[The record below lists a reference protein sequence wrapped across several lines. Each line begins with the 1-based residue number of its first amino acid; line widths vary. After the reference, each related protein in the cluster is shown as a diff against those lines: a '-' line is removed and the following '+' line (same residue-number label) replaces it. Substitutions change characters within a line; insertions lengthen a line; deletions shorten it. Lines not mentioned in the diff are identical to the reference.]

1 MESTAGQLISI
12 NVAQIRTVSFMGKAV
27 RTGIYKAPVSGPVM
41 VRQLSVDGDAQ
52 ADLKVHG
59 GIDKAV
65 YVYAA
70 ENYDLWRAELE
81 RELPYGHFGENMTVT
96 GLLEGEVHGGDVLEV
111 GGAVLQ
117 VTTPRLPCFKLGIKM
132 SNQRFLRRF
141 LESGRSG
148 FYCRVLQEGQIEAS
162 QEIRLLSREEDQPAI
177 ADIVR
182 RARE

>member
-1 MESTAGQLISI
+1 
-12 NVAQIRTVSFMGKAV
+12 
-27 RTGIYKAPVSGPVM
+27 
-41 VRQLSVDGDAQ
+41 
-52 ADLKVHG
+52 LKVHG
-59 GIDKAV
+59 GVDKAV

-70 ENYDLWRAELE
+70 ENYDLWRAELDK
-81 RELPYGHFGENMTVT
+81 ELPYGHFGENLTVT
-96 GLLEGEVHGGDVLEV
+96 GLLEDAVHSGDVLQV

-148 FYCRVLQEGQIEAS
+148 FYCRVLGEGLIEAGE
-162 QEIRLLSREEDQPAI
+162 EISVLSRADAQPAI
-177 ADIVR
+177 AEMVR